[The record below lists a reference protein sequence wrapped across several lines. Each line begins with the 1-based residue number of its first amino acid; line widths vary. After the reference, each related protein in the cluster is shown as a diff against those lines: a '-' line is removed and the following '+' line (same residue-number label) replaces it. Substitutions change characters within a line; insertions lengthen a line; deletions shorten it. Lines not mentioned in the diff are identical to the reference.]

1 MSAFGLRKQYRDIL
15 VRKLEEGGFTFFAEG
30 GARWLGT
37 WLSDRVKRPLV
48 GPSIGT
54 LIITYRC
61 NYFCEFCELP
71 ARAVRRKKEGIR
83 EFTPAE
89 MIDLV
94 RGFKSIRT
102 AGVGITGGEP
112 MIRTDLCDVLA
123 EIERLGMVS
132 HVNTNGHFLSKG
144 NVRDLI
150 RTGIHSV
157 NISLDAP
164 DAETHNRIRGNRR
177 SFDHILGGIE
187 ELLRQRKKR
196 RPRIGITTVLT
207 SSNLE
212 KAFEMADLVK
222 ELGVDSL
229 GFIPVHE
236 YHDGLDAGEML
247 RRREFA
253 EKSVAVMERIGT
265 HPGGVI
271 ENSKGYLSL
280 FPRCFAGEPSGL
292 KCYAPYGSTVVDC
305 YGRVFPCVPFSEID
319 EPIATIRADGL
330 PACWRSKAYEA
341 KRRELRNCQACYW
354 NCHTEM
360 NLLFQRAPRDGVKA
374 GGDR

>member
-1 MSAFGLRKQYRDIL
+1 LIGLRKQYRDIL
-15 VRKLEEGGFTFFAEG
+15 IRKLEEGGFSFLAGG
-30 GARWLGT
+30 GARLLGT
-37 WLSDRVKRPLV
+37 WLSDKVNRPLV

-83 EFTPAE
+83 EFTPEE
-89 MIDLV
+89 MLNVV

-102 AGVGITGGEP
+102 GGVGITGGEP
-112 MIRTDLCDVLA
+112 LIRKDIYDVLT

-132 HVNTNGHFLSKG
+132 HVNTNGHFLSPG
-144 NVRDLI
+144 NVKSLI

-164 DAETHNRIRGNRR
+164 DAETHNGIRGNRR
-177 SFDHILGGIE
+177 SFEMIMKGIE
-187 ELLRQRKKR
+187 EILRQRRKR

-207 SSNLE
+207 SSTVE
-212 KAFEMADLVK
+212 KAIEMADLIR
-222 ELGVDSL
+222 EIGVDSL

-247 RRREFA
+247 QRREFA
-253 EKSVAVMERIGT
+253 DRSLRVIERLT
-265 HPGGVI
+265 EREDGVI

-280 FPRCFAGEPSGL
+280 FPRCFNGEPSGL
-292 KCYAPYGSTVVDC
+292 KCYAPYGSMVVDC

-319 EPIATIRADGL
+319 EPIATIDSRGVAD
-330 PACWRSKAYEA
+330 CWRSKAYAA
-341 KRRELRNCQACYW
+341 KRKELKDCQACYW

-360 NLLFQRAPRDGVKA
+360 NLLFQGVPKEN
-374 GGDR
+374 GGA